1 VRQGEKA
8 IVTLFVKKI
17 AFSHL
22 YRWTPPG
29 EIKHFLVLKNGTDS
43 SWTTGPCLAISDG
56 HPLSEDLLNYVPKG
70 GVGEFPVTTA
80 IDLAQS
86 RKEAESS
93 RELKA
98 HQPSN
103 NYYLDLVRL
112 DGMLTLQNYGKRA
125 ADVVVEMS
133 VTGKPTVASDDGQ
146 IQLSTTNLKLT
157 ERTGSVQWRVSVN
170 PGELR
175 KLTYTYERYVP
186 SN

>member
-1 VRQGEKA
+1 
-8 IVTLFVKKI
+8 
-17 AFSHL
+17 
-22 YRWTPPG
+22 
-29 EIKHFLVLKNGTDS
+29 VLKNGTDS

-86 RKEAESS
+86 QKETESN
-93 RELKA
+93 RQLKA
-98 HQPSN
+98 HQPSS
-103 NYYLDLVRL
+103 NYFLDLVSL
-112 DGMLTLQNYGKRA
+112 DGLLTLQNYGKRP
-125 ADVVVEMS
+125 ADVVVEMP
-133 VTGKPTVASDDGQ
+133 VTGKPTAASDDGR

-157 ERTGSVQWRVSVN
+157 ERTGSIQWRVSVT
-170 PGELR
+170 PGEPK